1 MYPEKM
7 SALPGELFKSLMA
20 SLEVGLTKYPYL
32 LVGSS
37 SPLVLTSG
45 AQTGLFS
52 LTSPRVLLLFLIK
65 MLVHN
70 YLSVV
75 P

>member
-1 MYPEKM
+1 MLCTEFFKLTTYVCEMYPEKM
-7 SALPGELFKSLMA
+7 SALPDELFKSLMA

-45 AQTGLFS
+45 AQTD
-52 LTSPRVLLLFLIK
+52 VI
-65 MLVHN
+65 
-70 YLSVV
+70 
-75 P
+75 